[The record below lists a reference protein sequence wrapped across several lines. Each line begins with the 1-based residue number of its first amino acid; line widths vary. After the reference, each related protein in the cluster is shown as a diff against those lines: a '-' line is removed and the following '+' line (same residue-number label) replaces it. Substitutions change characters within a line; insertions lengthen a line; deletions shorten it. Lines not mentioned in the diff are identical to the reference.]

1 MTRSPSPRSGDPI
14 DLPLGH
20 LLFGDDVADRVTD
33 TVHGSTAIDE
43 RRRQSFWQ
51 VAGEVLTAQVRQ
63 AATDLLGATPVDL
76 LSSGWRMHDDLVAAA
91 RRTAARPGSSE
102 TVRIDRDE
110 IEIADSLDVGVTID
124 GAPITTLRVAVVVV
138 LRVGTLEARI
148 ADGRLHG
155 VTWGDGDLAVELR
168 LDDKPACSSPRLRLH
183 RGATRTFD
191 PGIVLVDHV

>member
-1 MTRSPSPRSGDPI
+1 MTESPPPSDDPI

-20 LLFGDDVADRVTD
+20 LLFGDDLPDGVTA
-33 TVHGSTAIDE
+33 TVRGSAAIDE

-51 VAGEVLTAQVRQ
+51 VAGEVLTAQVRE
-63 AATDLLGATPVDL
+63 AVVDLLGAPAVDL

-102 TVRIDRDE
+102 TVRIGRDE

-124 GAPITTLRVAVVVV
+124 GAPITTVPVAVVVV
-138 LRVGTLEARI
+138 LRVGTLDATI
-148 ADGRLHG
+148 ADGRLRS

-168 LDDKPACSSPRLRLH
+168 LDDKPVCSSPRLRLH
-183 RGATRTFD
+183 RGASRAFD
-191 PGIVLVDHV
+191 PGIVLVDQV